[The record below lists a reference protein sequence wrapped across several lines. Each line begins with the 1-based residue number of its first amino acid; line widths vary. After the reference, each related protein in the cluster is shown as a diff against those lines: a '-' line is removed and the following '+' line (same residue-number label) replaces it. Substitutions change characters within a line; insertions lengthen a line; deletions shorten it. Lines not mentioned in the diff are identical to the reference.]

1 MNTIELMP
9 SIRRALARRDF
20 TALNDILDDAPAAD
34 IAERFAREPDDISTL
49 FLKGIALKHCA
60 EIFSYLPADK
70 QLRIAQELSDDE
82 LARLFTEMDGDD
94 SADVFNM
101 FEPVRRESILRRMAH
116 KEREDM
122 LRLSSYEEGTAGSIM
137 TSEYVSINERLT
149 VSEALN
155 KVRQT
160 APDAETIYQ
169 VYMLDDQQRL
179 TGTMSLR
186 QLILADPLARLD
198 SVMIS
203 DVVSASSDMPQEDV
217 ARMISH
223 YDFLAIPIVNHD
235 NKLVGI
241 VTYDDAMDVVEKETT
256 DDFHRAG
263 SVGVLEQGLSSTS
276 LFTLYRKRIV
286 WLVLL
291 VFGSL
296 FSGAGIAHFQGLI
309 EAQAALVIFLPLL
322 IGSGG
327 NAGSQAA
334 TLMVRG
340 LGTGEVNIRDW
351 TSLLGRELLIS
362 CVLGITM
369 AVAISPISYARGN
382 FDVACAVAISMVA
395 IVMVGSLLG
404 MSLPFL
410 LNRFGLDPA
419 TASGPLVST
428 LCDSCGVLVFFSVA
442 SLFIS
447 AATGTPHVSCG

>member
-20 TALNDILDDAPAAD
+20 ATLNTILDDAPAAD
-34 IAERFAREPDDISTL
+34 IAERFAREPDDVSIQ
-49 FLKGIALKHCA
+49 FLKGIVLHHCA
-60 EIFSYLPADK
+60 EIFAYLPSDK
-70 QLRIAQELSDDE
+70 QLRIAQAFDDDE

-101 FEPVRRESILRRMAH
+101 FEPVRREAILRRMAR

-137 TSEYVSINERLT
+137 TSEYVSINEKLT

-169 VYMLDDQQRL
+169 VYMLDDCQRL

-198 SVMIS
+198 SVMIR
-203 DVVSASSDMPQEDV
+203 DVVSAASDMPEEEV

-235 NKLVGI
+235 STLVGI

-263 SVGVLEQGLSSTS
+263 SVGVLEQSLSSTS
-276 LFTLYRKRIV
+276 LFTLYRKRVV

-291 VFGSL
+291 VFGNL
-296 FSGAGIAHFQGLI
+296 FSGAGISHFQDLI
-309 EAQAALVIFLPLL
+309 ASQAALVIFLPLL

-351 TSLLGRELLIS
+351 AGLLGRELLIS
-362 CVLGITM
+362 CVLGLTM
-369 AVAISPISYARGN
+369 AIAISPISYMRGSL
-382 FDVACAVAISMVA
+382 DIAYAVAISMVV

-428 LCDSCGVLVFFSVA
+428 LCDSCGVLIFFTVA
-442 SLFIS
+442 SIVIS
-447 AATGTPHVSCG
+447 ASTGVPVHG

>member
-1 MNTIELMP
+1 MNTVELMP
-9 SIRRALARRDF
+9 NIRRALDDRDF
-20 TALNDILDDAPAAD
+20 VALNALLDDAPAAD
-34 IAERFAREPDDISTL
+34 IAECFASEPDGLSIL
-49 FLKGIALKHCA
+49 LLKGIDLKHRA
-60 EIFSYLPADK
+60 EIFAYLPQDR
-70 QLRIAQELSDDE
+70 QLRIAQGFDDDE
-82 LARLFTEMDGDD
+82 LARLFTQMDGDD

-101 FEPVRRESILRRMAH
+101 FKPVRREAILRCMAR

-122 LRLSSYEEGTAGSIM
+122 LRLSSFEEGSAGSIM
-137 TSEYVSINERLT
+137 TSEYVSINEKLT

-155 KVRQT
+155 TVRQT

-169 VYMLDDQQRL
+169 VYMLDEHQHL
-179 TGTMSLR
+179 TGTLSLR
-186 QLILADPLARLD
+186 QLILADPVARLD
-198 SVMIS
+198 AVMIR
-203 DVVSASSDMPQEDV
+203 DVVSAPSDMPKEDV

-235 NKLVGI
+235 STLVGI

-276 LFTLYRKRIV
+276 LFTLYRKRVV

-291 VFGSL
+291 VFGNL
-296 FSGAGIAHFQGLI
+296 FSGAGISHFQDLI
-309 EAQAALVIFLPLL
+309 ASQAALVIFLPLL

-340 LGTGEVNIRDW
+340 LGTGEVNVRDW
-351 TSLLGRELLIS
+351 TGLLGRELLIS
-362 CVLGITM
+362 CILGLTM
-369 AVAISPISYARGN
+369 AVAISPISYARGSL
-382 FDVACAVAISMVA
+382 DIAYAVAISMVV

-410 LNRFGLDPA
+410 LNRFGFDPA
-419 TASGPLVST
+419 AASGPLVST
-428 LCDSCGVLVFFSVA
+428 LCDSCGVVIFFTVA
-442 SLFIS
+442 SIVIS
-447 AATGTPHVSCG
+447 ATAGVTAHP

>member
-9 SIRRALARRDF
+9 SIRRTLARRDF
-20 TALNDILDDAPAAD
+20 AALNDILDDAPAAD

-70 QLRIAQELSDDE
+70 QLRIAQALGDEE

-122 LRLSSYEEGTAGSIM
+122 RRLSSYEEGTAGSIM

-160 APDAETIYQ
+160 APDAETVYQ
-169 VYMLDDQQRL
+169 VYMLDDHQHL
-179 TGTMSLR
+179 TGTLSLR
-186 QLILADPLARLD
+186 QLILADPLAPLN
-198 SVMIS
+198 SVMIN
-203 DVVSASSDMPQEDV
+203 DVVCASSDMPEEEV
-217 ARMISH
+217 AHMISH
-223 YDFLAIPIVNHD
+223 YDFLAIPIVNRDH
-235 NKLVGI
+235 KLVGI
-241 VTYDDAMDVVEKETT
+241 VTYDDAMDVMEKETT
-256 DDFHRAG
+256 DDFHRSG
-263 SVGVLEQGLSSTS
+263 GVGVLEQSLSSTS

-291 VFGSL
+291 AFGSL
-296 FSGAGIAHFQGLI
+296 FSGAVIDHFQSLI
-309 EAQAALVIFLPLL
+309 GSKPSLMVFLTLL

-340 LGTGEVNIRDW
+340 LGTGEVNVRDW
-351 TSLLGRELLIS
+351 ASLLVRELRVS
-362 CVLGITM
+362 FVLGVTM
-369 AVAISPISYARGN
+369 ATAIFIICCLRGN
-382 FDVACAVAISMVA
+382 LDFALTLVISMIA

-410 LNRFGLDPA
+410 LNRLGLDPA

-428 LCDSCGVLVFFSVA
+428 LCDGCGALIYFSTA
-442 SLFIS
+442 SLFMSVI
-447 AATGTPHVSCG
+447 AGVVK